1 MTDTLSQT
9 FEERLQEIEAYLD
22 LLEALEKQV
31 QTGRPFIGAAT
42 VTTQQQ
48 KILYSCVYLQ
58 LYNLVEATV
67 TWCIEAVYAAAADNE
82 RWRPSDLS
90 EGLRHEWIRSKARA
104 YLSDLPIENRLKSAV
119 ELYDHLI
126 QALPISEWKIE
137 RSGGGNWDDKAIE
150 SITSRLGC
158 ELPISRAVLEGIKR
172 QVRDDKG
179 PLTLVKDLR
188 NSLAHGSLSFVE
200 CGDNVTV
207 LDLKEIKDRTARY
220 LREVVIAFSTYIDTY
235 GFLHPDQRPGSSS
248 S

>member
-67 TWCIEAVYAAAADNE
+67 TWCIDAVCAAAADNE
-82 RWRPSDLS
+82 RWRPRDLS
-90 EGLRHEWIRSKARA
+90 ENLRREWIRSKARA
-104 YLSDLPIENRLKSAV
+104 YLSELTIQHRLQSAV
-119 ELYDHLI
+119 DLCDHLI
-126 QALPISEWKIE
+126 QARPISEWKIE
-137 RSGGGNWDDKAIE
+137 RGQAGNWDDKAIE
-150 SITSRLGC
+150 LITNRLGC
-158 ELPISRAVLEGIKR
+158 PLEISPAVWKGIKQR
-172 QVRDDKG
+172 VRDDKG

-207 LDLKEIKDRTARY
+207 HDLKEIKDRTARY
-220 LREVVIAFSTYIDTY
+220 LREVVAAFSTYINTY
-235 GFLHPDQRPGSSS
+235 GFLHPDERPGQSSS
-248 S
+248 

>member
-42 VTTQQQ
+42 ITTQQQ

-67 TWCIEAVYAAAADNE
+67 TWCIDAVCAAAADNK

-90 EGLRHEWIRSKARA
+90 EGLRREWVRSTARTH
-104 YLSDLPIENRLKSAV
+104 LPDLTIEHRLQSAV
-119 ELYDHLI
+119 ELCDHLI
-126 QALPISEWKIE
+126 QTRPISEWKIE
-137 RSGGGNWDDKAIE
+137 RGQAGNWDDKAIE
-150 SITSRLGC
+150 SITDRLGC
-158 ELPISRAVLEGIKR
+158 QLQISREVMAEIKR
-172 QVRDDKG
+172 PIRDDKG

-200 CGDNVTV
+200 YGDNITV
-207 LDLKEIKDRTARY
+207 SDLKEIKDRTALY
-220 LREVVIAFSTYIDTY
+220 LREVVAAFSTYINTY
-235 GFLHPDQRPGSSS
+235 GFLHPAQRPGESS
-248 S
+248 